1 MRSVLRATSV
11 IAALVACG
19 KPATMPKPPGDLD
32 VADAGVAD
40 AVADAAPAGVDAAVT
55 NYGERPTA
63 TGPKVTLKV
72 GVAQTLGGMKI
83 KLTAQNHKHAV
94 GADTLGIFTFEIQR
108 GTKSR
113 QLELRSLEVG
123 FESEVDTH
131 GALIV
136 FRHVAGGEFVATLAA
151 QRTPTPQTEEE
162 CAALIDAGA
171 TAAGHPTTSS
181 RGYTDANGVL
191 VMLTRSWRGYC
202 GRYTKRVWFAGPKID
217 PKGK

>member
-11 IAALVACG
+11 IATLVACG

-32 VADAGVAD
+32 VVDAGVGDAPAVGD
-40 AVADAAPAGVDAAVT
+40 AVPGVDAAVT
-55 NYGERPTA
+55 NYGERPAA

-72 GVAQTLGGMKI
+72 GVAQSLGGLKI

-94 GADTLGIFTFEIQR
+94 GGDTLGIFEFEIQR
-108 GTKSR
+108 GTKTR
-113 QLELRSLEVG
+113 QLELRSMEVG
-123 FESEVDTH
+123 FESELDVH
-131 GALIV
+131 GSLLV

-151 QRTPTPQTEEE
+151 QRTPAPQTEEE

-181 RGYTDANGVL
+181 RSYTDANGVL

-202 GRYTKRVWFAGPKID
+202 GRYTRRVWFAAPRSK
-217 PKGK
+217 